1 MHPNKVRRSAAKHG
15 KRRDVNHN
23 DIDFLLKE
31 DQKKSRLCK
40 KYILSYEILT
50 MNFLLLREV
59 FGNDDFL
66 KNVFE
71 NIGKAESFAHW
82 YYNSKGSAFCPQWNW
97 EIIKYPLNRLAEL
110 QRVVQG
116 FLN

>member
-1 MHPNKVRRSAAKHG
+1 MSIIMTSTFYSKKIRRKVVCAK
-15 KRRDVNHN
+15 NT
-23 DIDFLLKE
+23 
-31 DQKKSRLCK
+31 
-40 KYILSYEILT
+40 SYEILT
-50 MNFLLLREV
+50 MNILLLREV